1 MNLFWQITAVEALLN
16 VAIFAVAVI
25 AYGIVREHAAARNW
39 SAGVEQAVLGGLF
52 GGATALATLVPLHVD
67 GGAAIGA
74 QSVLIALT
82 GPITGGFSTLVALA
96 IAELGALEAPRL
108 IEAGATL
115 LNAGSFLAAALA
127 AFLFQLVR
135 NGRFGGR
142 LRNRTVQ
149 LALLAILS
157 SAGSL
162 GVLALAAGAGTA
174 IQSALPATGVNLAA
188 TLILGTLLLHERRR
202 HEAEADLRTSAER
215 LTEVNER
222 LVAETQELIVARD
235 AAEQSSRAKSA
246 FLANMSHELRTPL
259 NAVIGFSQLIGR
271 DGTPTE
277 AKRIEYA
284 HDIENGGLHLLGL
297 INDILDFSKAEAG
310 ELEID
315 HDDLLLN
322 DVLDF
327 SVRMMRPQAERAKV
341 ALTAADHTA
350 AFIFFGA
357 DQRRMRQII
366 LNLLSNAIKF
376 TPPGGTI
383 TVGLSECAD
392 GSVELVVRDTG
403 IGISDSD
410 RERVFEPFFQV
421 EEELTRSRE
430 GTGLGLP
437 LTKRLIEL
445 HGGTL
450 KLESVLGAGTAVHVI
465 FPAGRVRIEP
475 LPDAPLRWRDPE

>member
-25 AYGIVREHAAARNW
+25 AYGIVREAAAARNW
-39 SAGVEQAVLGGLF
+39 TAGVEQAVIGGLF

-67 GGAAIGA
+67 GGAAIGC

-82 GPITGGFSTLVALA
+82 GPISGGLSTAVALA
-96 IAELGALEAPRL
+96 IAELGSAGAPRL
-108 IEAGATL
+108 LETGATL
-115 LNAGSFLAAALA
+115 LNAGSFFAAALA
-127 AFLFQLVR
+127 ALLFRLVAK
-135 NGRFGGR
+135 GRFGGR
-142 LRNRTVQ
+142 LRNRTAQ
-149 LALLAILS
+149 LAFLAILS

-162 GVLALAAGAGTA
+162 GVLALFAGAGTA
-174 IQSALPATGVNLAA
+174 LQSALPATGVNLAA
-188 TLILGTLLLHERRR
+188 TLVLGTLLLHERRR
-202 HEAEADLRTSAER
+202 HEAEADLRTTAER

-222 LVAETQELIVARD
+222 LVAQAEELTVARD

-271 DGTPTE
+271 DAAPTD

-284 HDIENGGLHLLGL
+284 RDIEHGGQHLLGL

-315 HDDLLLN
+315 DDDLLLN

-327 SVRMMRPQAERAKV
+327 SVRMMRPQAERANV
-341 ALTAADHTA
+341 SLTVTDPAA
-350 AFIFFGA
+350 AFFVGA

-383 TVGLSECAD
+383 TAGLGECGGGA
-392 GSVELVVRDTG
+392 VELVVRDTG
-403 IGISDSD
+403 IGISDAD
-410 RERVFEPFFQV
+410 RERVFQPFFQV
-421 EEELTRSRE
+421 DAEMTRRHE

-450 KLESVLGAGTAVHVI
+450 KLDSALGAGTAVHVV
-465 FPAGRVRIEP
+465 FPPGRVRVESLQGP
-475 LPDAPLRWRDPE
+475 SLQ